1 MPHSFI
7 RAGVAVCALGSL
19 ALVGPAQA
27 VAPLPFNDVAPLAI
41 PVIDEET
48 AVEEMERP
56 DEVPAGSQDE
66 AAPKS
71 GAPEAPAEGE
81 GNVEEGELQK
91 MFPETNWPKK

>member
-1 MPHSFI
+1 MHHHLI
-7 RAGVAVCALGSL
+7 KAGAVALALGGL
-19 ALVGPAQA
+19 AFVGPAQA
-27 VAPLPFNDVAPLAI
+27 VSPLPFNDVASLAI

-71 GAPEAPAEGE
+71 AAPEAPAEGK
-81 GNVEEGELQK
+81 GDVEEGELQK